1 MFNEVLLTKG
11 SEYMGGSN
19 FYKSTLRLDK
29 KTFDELNRIAQSRDE
44 SLADVIRK
52 IIRKGLAMEFIDE
65 SEDIICTIVR
75 KQIDIAIKPHIERLA
90 KLASKSGHM
99 SATAAFLNVQA
110 LIDLVP
116 KENRKNVKTM
126 YDNARKKAVEYMRT
140 RTEEWENN
148 VQK

>member
-1 MFNEVLLTKG
+1 
-11 SEYMGGSN
+11 MGESN

-29 KTFDELNRIAQSRDE
+29 KTFDKLNRIAQSEDE

-65 SEDIICTIVR
+65 SEDIICNIVR

-99 SATAAFLNVQA
+99 SATAAFLNVQT
-110 LIDLVP
+110 LMDLVP
-116 KENRKNVKTM
+116 KENRKNVKAM
-126 YDNARKKAVEYMRT
+126 YDSARKKAVEYMRI
-140 RTEEWENN
+140 RTEDWKEDVER
-148 VQK
+148 

>member
-1 MFNEVLLTKG
+1 
-11 SEYMGGSN
+11 MGENN

-44 SLADVIRK
+44 SLADVIRT

-65 SEDIICTIVR
+65 SEDVICTIVR

-99 SATAAFLNVQA
+99 SATAAFLNVQT
-110 LIDLVP
+110 LMDLVP
-116 KENRKNVKTM
+116 KENRKSVKAM
-126 YDNARKKAVEYMRT
+126 YDSARKKAVEYMRT
-140 RTEEWENN
+140 RTQDFEDNIES
-148 VQK
+148 